1 MSIVVNEIYREI
13 GNRNFLTLFSP
24 KHPLNPYIYCLE
36 PSVSPKPSL
45 LSLSLSLS
53 HFCPNTCVQLP
64 LYTFSLSGF
73 EVLIFALVTGI
84 FFASRPIFIF
94 TKFYCTAAAHH
105 HRQSTAT
112 IEEEDQQRAKTQFSI
127 DSKLLFSGKS
137 GNGLAAS
144 HEQIKWI
151 QKVHMHWLEV
161 VFD

>member
-1 MSIVVNEIYREI
+1 MTV
-13 GNRNFLTLFSP
+13 
-24 KHPLNPYIYCLE
+24 
-36 PSVSPKPSL
+36 
-45 LSLSLSLS
+45 
-53 HFCPNTCVQLP
+53 
-64 LYTFSLSGF
+64 
-73 EVLIFALVTGI
+73 I

-137 GNGLAAS
+137 GNGLAS

-161 VFD
+161 MFD